1 MARRSDDNR
10 KSRPIPRDIDV
21 NVAPTHGMGFV
32 HTHGVDFLSA
42 NQKNCCVST
51 FSAIVLDFPDLESDF
66 FPTFGKPLFFGSVIV
81 RMAEIG

>member
-21 NVAPTHGMGFV
+21 NVAPTHEM
-32 HTHGVDFLSA
+32 DFLSA

-66 FPTFGKPLFFGSVIV
+66 SPTFGKRLFFRVSSRPDG
-81 RMAEIG
+81 